1 MDEAVRR
8 ALERD
13 TLIDITTTGR
23 RTGQP
28 RRIEIWFHYQD
39 GRIYITSSP
48 GPRGWYANVTANPNF
63 TWHFKQSLVRDV
75 PRRGDADHRRVR
87 TARAVGEDDGVG
99 GAHGPRRSRRL
110 GEAQRARRSGPGALT
125 HPTGPPR
132 TVQSPAADI

>member
-1 MDEAVRR
+1 MDEAVRH

-39 GRIYITSSP
+39 GRILITGSP
-48 GPRGWYANVTANPNF
+48 GARGWYANLRANPDF

-75 PRRGDADHRRVR
+75 PAVATPIADEGERHAIF
-87 TARAVGEDDGVG
+87 ARMMDLEERMAHVQVDDWT
-99 GAHGPRRSRRL
+99 RRS
-110 GEAQRARRSGPGALT
+110 AL
-125 HPTGPPR
+125 
-132 TVQSPAADI
+132 VEVELAL

>member
-23 RTGQP
+23 RTGQR

-39 GRIYITSSP
+39 GRIYVTSSP

-75 PRRGDADHRRVR
+75 PAVATPITDEGERRALF
-87 TARAVGEDDGVG
+87 ARMMELEKRMAHVEVDDW
-99 GAHGPRRSRRL
+99 AKRS
-110 GEAQRARRSGPGALT
+110 ALVEVDLA
-125 HPTGPPR
+125 P
-132 TVQSPAADI
+132 

>member
-1 MDEAVRR
+1 MDDAVRQ

-39 GRIYITSSP
+39 GRILITSSP
-48 GPRGWYANVTANPNF
+48 GARGWYANMKANPDF

-75 PRRGDADHRRVR
+75 PAVATPITDEGERRAIF
-87 TARAVGEDDGVG
+87 ARMMELEQRMAHVDVDDW
-99 GAHGPRRSRRL
+99 AKRS
-110 GEAQRARRSGPGALT
+110 AL
-125 HPTGPPR
+125 
-132 TVQSPAADI
+132 VQVELAL